1 MSIEEKRN
9 EFTLCTFNILAP
21 CYKRLSNESD
31 RESFYETQW
40 KDRHLSIIKLLQSLE
55 IDVICL
61 QEF

>member
-31 RESFYETQW
+31 RESFHETQW
-40 KDRHLSIIKLLQSLE
+40 KDRHLSIIKLLQCYDLHS
-55 IDVICL
+55 I
-61 QEF
+61 